1 MKNTIHFHDV
11 TLRDGQQSLAATRM
25 TTEQALRVLPL
36 IDQAG
41 FDSIELWGGATLDA
55 CLRFLDE
62 NPWERL
68 ERYAAKLS
76 NPKKIQ
82 ALLRGQ
88 NLFAYQPFPDDLVVS
103 FVKQAVFS
111 GVGTMRIFDALN
123 DGRNLQTAMLATK
136 AYGGTA
142 EAAISFTT
150 SPVHTEAY
158 FINYAAQLVE
168 DGADRICL
176 KDMAGLLHPK
186 AAQHLLPALRKAVPV
201 PITLHTH
208 STTGVSLL
216 NAVIAMLSGI
226 DAIDTGITPFAGGS
240 ALPPVE
246 VLMVFAE
253 EMGIEHG
260 LDQDLITQAQKE
272 LFTIAREL
280 KAVNPYIETY
290 YRPLTFA
297 EIDRNM
303 VGKIL
308 NLVNQGDETAIEQ
321 ALTLC
326 RQLTNSL
333 GFPPYDDRIFSAQIP
348 GGMLTNLQSQL
359 KQMGSA
365 NAMEAVMLE
374 IPRVRADVG
383 YVPLVTPTSQIVGSQ
398 AAYNVINGSRYGFV
412 SNEFRMLL
420 RGEFGRT
427 PVSPNPDF
435 VRSILCSSDEPLKFR
450 PAAYLKP
457 VLEDSYHLPY
467 VQGHK
472 DLLLH
477 LMLGPAADEYLKRH
491 RKSKTDTYDF
501 LQDMD
506 ETAIAYAGA

>member
-1 MKNTIHFHDV
+1 MNKTIQFHDV
-11 TLRDGQQSLAATRM
+11 SLRDGQQSLAATRM
-25 TTEQALRVLPL
+25 TSEQALRVLSL

-41 FDSIELWGGATLDA
+41 FASMELWGGATLDS

-62 NPWERL
+62 DPWERL
-68 ERYAAKLS
+68 EKFAARLS
-76 NPKKIQ
+76 NPHKIQ

-103 FVKQAVFS
+103 FVKQAIHS

-123 DGRNLQTAMLATK
+123 DGRNLQTALLATK

-142 EAAISFTT
+142 EAAISYTT
-150 SPVHTEAY
+150 SPVHTEDY
-158 FINYAAQLVE
+158 FLQYAKQLE
-168 DGADRICL
+168 QDGADRICL

-186 AAQHLLPALRKAVPV
+186 TAASLLPALRQAVSIPL
-201 PITLHTH
+201 TLHSH

-216 NAVIAMLSGI
+216 NSLIAMQAGI
-226 DAIDTGITPFAGGS
+226 DAIDSGITPFAGGS

-246 VLMVFAE
+246 ILILFAE
-253 EMGIEHG
+253 ALGLDHG
-260 LDQDLITQAQKE
+260 LDKQKILLAQQE
-272 LFTIAREL
+272 LFTVAREL
-280 KAVNPYIETY
+280 RLYNPYIEKY
-290 YRPLTFA
+290 YRPFRFDQVDRGLVDRIVDLTA
-297 EIDRNM
+297 R
-303 VGKIL
+303 
-308 NLVNQGDETAIEQ
+308 GDEIMLNQ
-321 ALTLC
+321 ALVLI
-326 RQLTNSL
+326 RELTASL

-359 KQMGSA
+359 RQMG
-365 NAMEAVMLE
+365 AMNNLDAVMKE
-374 IPRVRADVG
+374 IPHVRADVG

-398 AAYNVINGSRYGFV
+398 AAYNVINGARYSFV

-435 VRSILCSSDEPLKFR
+435 VRRILGSSDEPLKYR

-467 VQGHK
+467 VQSHK

-491 RKSKTDTYDF
+491 RKSRMATYTINRR
-501 LQDMD
+501 MD
-506 ETAIAYAGA
+506 EEAMAYVRA

>member
-25 TTEQALRVLPL
+25 TTEQTLRVLPL

-62 NPWERL
+62 DPWERL
-68 ERYAAKLS
+68 ESYATQLR

-103 FVKQAVFS
+103 FVKQAIFS

-123 DGRNLQTAMLATK
+123 DGRNLQTAMLAAK
-136 AYGGTA
+136 AYGGTV

-150 SPVHTEAY
+150 SPVHTEDY
-158 FINYAAQLVE
+158 FIQYATQLVQ

-186 AAQHLLPALRKAVPV
+186 AALHLLPALRKAVSV

-216 NAVIAMLSGI
+216 NGIIAMLSGI

-246 VLMVFAE
+246 ILMVFAE
-253 EMGIEHG
+253 AIGLEHG
-260 LDQDLITQAQKE
+260 LDKDSILLAQKE
-272 LFTIAREL
+272 LFKIGFEL
-280 KAVNPYIETY
+280 EAVNPYIGKY
-290 YRPLTFA
+290 YQPLSF
-297 EIDRNM
+297 EQINRGL
-303 VGKIL
+303 VEKIL
-308 NLVNQGDETAIEQ
+308 QLVTSHDEVAVEE

-326 RQLTNSL
+326 RQLTASL

-365 NAMEAVMLE
+365 NVMEAVMLE

-398 AAYNVINGSRYGFV
+398 AAYNVINGSRYSFV

-435 VRSILCSSDEPLKFR
+435 VRSILGNTDEPLKYR
-450 PAAYLKP
+450 PATYLKP

-467 VQGHK
+467 VQSHK

-491 RKSKTDTYDF
+491 RKSKKDQYAF

-506 ETAIAYAGA
+506 EEAIAYVSG